1 MYYMWLTYFLAL
13 IGNPNESDE
22 YHRLRSVS
30 NPTDINVHVPA
41 DARTSIEDN
50 GKTYVTTSTS
60 P

>member
-1 MYYMWLTYFLAL
+1 MFDLFLAL

-30 NPTDINVHVPA
+30 NPTDINVHVPG